1 MKYTTEIIEEI
12 RQGILGFQ
20 GRVMACKNAGIDY
33 QTFLRWMNGELPKG
47 IENKSEFCD
56 LIKKTEAEVRIK
68 GREAAINTIMYL
80 ITVKKSFYAAAWWLE
95 RNYPKEFSLNREG
108 GEPVDLTAIAKKFEE
123 LNK

>member
-1 MKYTTEIIEEI
+1 MKYTPEIIEEI

-20 GRVMACKNAGIDY
+20 GRVMACKNAGISY
-33 QTFLRWMNGELPKG
+33 ETFTKWMDGALPEE
-47 IENKSEFCD
+47 IENKHEFSD
-56 LIKKTEAEVRIK
+56 LIKKTEAEARHK